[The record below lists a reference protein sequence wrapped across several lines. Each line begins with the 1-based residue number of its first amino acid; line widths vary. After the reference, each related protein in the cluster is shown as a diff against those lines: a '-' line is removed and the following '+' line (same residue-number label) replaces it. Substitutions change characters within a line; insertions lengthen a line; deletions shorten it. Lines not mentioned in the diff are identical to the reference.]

1 MMPPSDPAPIV
12 RLRDSATVSGY
23 GLRYAWR
30 TARVWWYSAWLRT
43 LARFSRTFFGSF
55 WLGLSNLLSVS
66 LLAIVYGTVLKVP
79 SPLDYAIYLGFGL
92 TLWGFISQS
101 IVTGCNL
108 FSVRR
113 DQLVNNALPALFYC
127 LEEWSFQIQT
137 FAQAFVIVIGVA
149 ALIKPIILLHAVT
162 ALWLPLLNLLL
173 FCFWALGAMAL
184 LGSRYKD
191 VEQLTPILLQ
201 LVFLLSPILY
211 HRQGLGSLSALA
223 DLNPL
228 YRVLESVRTAL
239 IDGRVNG
246 WNEAINLLI
255 NVILI
260 ASLMRLLKLLRYR
273 LPLWA

>member
-1 MMPPSDPAPIV
+1 MNQPNPASSV
-12 RLRDSATVSGY
+12 RLRESATVSGY

-66 LLAIVYGTVLKVP
+66 LLSIVYGTVLKVQNP
-79 SPLDYAIYLGFGL
+79 WDYAIYLGFGL
-92 TLWGFISQS
+92 TIWGFISQS

-108 FSVRR
+108 FSTRR

-127 LEEWSFQIQT
+127 LEEWAFQIQT
-137 FAQAFVIVIGVA
+137 FAQAFAIVIAVA
-149 ALIKPIILLHAVT
+149 AIIKPIIVVHALT
-162 ALWLPLLNLLL
+162 AMWLPLLNLLL
-173 FCFWALGAMAL
+173 FCFWALGSMAL
-184 LGSRYKD
+184 LGARFKD
-191 VEQLTPILLQ
+191 MEQLTPILLQ

-211 HRQGLGSLSALA
+211 RKDSLGPLSVLA

-246 WNEAINLLI
+246 WNEIANLAI
-255 NVILI
+255 NVIVI
-260 ASLMRLLKLLRYR
+260 ASLMRLLKLFRHR